1 MYTVRKQKYDTA
13 LFTHYTWLPNIIE
26 AKQLPTIIIWYETR
40 ILKVHSGIR
49 MGRNSW
55 IFRHQELKK
64 QRYFIV
70 NHQIIICTSDFKR
83 SKLYTLFCQ
92 NYNSQKYYSNFH
104 FSLVYCAWSIRTYAH
119 SLYMIGTH
127 HNVHEPPKL
136 YERPL

>member
-26 AKQLPTIIIWYETR
+26 ANHLPTIVIWYETR

-49 MGRNSW
+49 VGRNSW
-55 IFRHQELKK
+55 IFRQQKLKK
-64 QRYFIV
+64 HRYFIV
-70 NHQIIICTSDFKR
+70 NHQIIICTSSVSNCIHYSGKITTAR
-83 SKLYTLFCQ
+83 NTTLIFI
-92 NYNSQKYYSNFH
+92 
-104 FSLVYCAWSIRTYAH
+104 FSLVYCAWSIHAYAH